1 METIKELVEKNGKGT
16 GTLVGVDGNAWAL
29 MGYTQGQLRE
39 AGWPTEDIELVL
51 EQAMAG
57 DYNNLIRVL
66 CSTLGE

>member
-1 METIKELVEKNGKGT
+1 MEAIEILVEKNGKGT
-16 GTLVGVDGNAWAL
+16 GTLVGVDGNAYSL

-39 AGWPTEDIELVL
+39 AGWSRADIEVVL
-51 EQAMAG
+51 DQAMSG